1 MKGNQMRYIS
11 LVAQFVDERFHSD
24 DIRSG
29 AARYW
34 AVATE
39 IGSAVSEGLASAQ
52 RYDRLARMISVERAA
67 LSDVARIAVLGRS
80 A

>member
-1 MKGNQMRYIS
+1 M
-11 LVAQFVDERFHSD
+11 AQFVDERFRAD
-24 DIRSG
+24 DIRFG
-29 AARYW
+29 VARYW

-52 RYDRLARMISVERAA
+52 RYDRLARMISVERAE

-80 A
+80 V

>member
-1 MKGNQMRYIS
+1 MKGYQMRYIS
-11 LVAQFVDERFHSD
+11 VVAQFVDARFHSE

-34 AVATE
+34 AVAIE

-52 RYDRLARMISVERAA
+52 RYDRLARMISVERAE
-67 LSDVARIAVLGRS
+67 LSDVARIAILGR
-80 A
+80 AA